1 MKTNR
6 NLIQAV
12 RMYKFQSLFIK
23 SLILIFLLVIVPF
36 TGLSVV
42 MYVQM
47 NKAIE
52 TEISGVNMNAL
63 YRVKDSID
71 TIFKQMDRVSLEM
84 INQDDVGSFML
95 SPSDYN
101 NNNLAAKMQ
110 TIHDKISMYTRSFKY
125 MDSLYVFSEK
135 NTYMLSNRFDS
146 LLTEFDDKTWYNT
159 VYQKIDS
166 NRSYLDLRKRNDTYP
181 FYISFTRPAYLYE
194 NKIGAVTANIDIE
207 ELRKF
212 LNQTG
217 EQFENTYIVSG
228 DVVVYS
234 TNRNEFMSKIHDV
247 DLLDRADVL
256 TDITAPTS
264 LIKTIH
270 NQKYIIS
277 VLPSGDKNLT
287 YISLLPLNNYEQ
299 KMKDLR
305 TFMYLFFVIGGII
318 VLVVSLLISIKTFSP
333 VNQIMSMI
341 EDQEKLEP
349 LMDSS
354 EKSKWNEVRT
364 ITSSIFRT
372 LDAKKGLEQELQLR
386 MHSLRKAQTI
396 ALQNQ
401 TTPHF
406 LYNTLETI
414 KYLAIE
420 LTKGHNPVSNMVTAL
435 SDLLRRSLDTDHPLT
450 DIRDEIQHAKQYVEI
465 MLARYPNKFD
475 VIWQIQESLL
485 TCQILKISIQP
496 LLENAFL
503 HGIIPTRK
511 PGQIIITGLRTSDG
525 IVITVSDNGQGIPDA
540 QLVSLQQKLA
550 SGVNLEEKHIGLKN
564 LNQRIKLLF
573 GDEYGVFIS
582 GNLHSGTAVFIVIP
596 ENKDIHDIV

>member
-6 NLIQAV
+6 NLLQAV

-36 TGLSVV
+36 TGLSIV

-71 TIFKQMDRVSLEM
+71 TIFKQMDHVSLEM
-84 INQDDVGSFML
+84 IYQDDVGSFML
-95 SPSDYN
+95 SPSDTN
-101 NNNLAAKMQ
+101 DLSTKMQ
-110 TIHDKISMYTRSFKY
+110 SIHDKISMYTRSFKY
-125 MDSLYVFSEK
+125 MDSIYVFSEK

-146 LLTEFDDKTWYNT
+146 PLTEFDDKTWYKN
-159 VYQKIDS
+159 VYQKMDS
-166 NRSYLDLRKRNDTYP
+166 NRTFMDLRKRNDTYP

-212 LNQTG
+212 LNQADK
-217 EQFENTYIVSG
+217 QLENTYIVGG

-234 TNRNEFMSKIHDV
+234 HNRNDFMSNIRDI
-247 DLLDRADVL
+247 DLLNRAEIL
-256 TDITAPTS
+256 TEITSPTS
-264 LIKTIH
+264 SIKTIH
-270 NQKYIIS
+270 KQKYIVS
-277 VLPSGDKNLT
+277 VLPSEDKNLT

-305 TFMYLFFVIGGII
+305 TFLYVFSAIGVII
-318 VLVVSLLISIKTFSP
+318 VLVVSILISIKTFSP

-349 LMDSS
+349 LMDSN

-420 LTKGHNPVSNMVTAL
+420 LTKGHNQVSKMVTAL
-435 SDLLRRSLDTDHPLT
+435 SDLLRRSLDTDQPLT
-450 DIRDEIQHAKQYVEI
+450 DIRDEIQHAKQYVDI
-465 MLARYPNKFD
+465 MQARYPNKFD
-475 VIWQIQESLL
+475 VIWQVQESLL
-485 TCQILKISIQP
+485 SCQILKISIQP
-496 LLENAFL
+496 LLENAFQ
-503 HGIIPTRK
+503 HGIIPTRN

-525 IVITVSDNGQGIPDA
+525 IVITVSDNGKGMPED

-573 GDEYGVFIS
+573 GDAYGVFITP
-582 GNLHSGTAVFIVIP
+582 NLHRGLAVFIVIP
-596 ENKDIHDIV
+596 EKSDSQDIE

>member
-36 TGLSVV
+36 AGLSVV
-42 MYVQM
+42 MYFQM

-52 TEISGVNMNAL
+52 TEVSGVNMNSL

-71 TIFKQMDRVSLEM
+71 NIFKQMDHVSLEM
-84 INQDDVGSFML
+84 IYQDDVSAFML
-95 SPSDYN
+95 TDIT
-101 NNNLAAKMQ
+101 NNNLTANMKS
-110 TIHDKISMYTRSFKY
+110 IHDKISMYTRSFKY
-125 MDSLYVFSEK
+125 IDSLYVFSER
-135 NTYMLSNRFDS
+135 NQYMLSNRLDS
-146 LLTEFDDKTWYNT
+146 SLIEFDDKTWSGN
-159 VYQKIDS
+159 VYQKIEK
-166 NRSYLDLRKRNDTYP
+166 NMSYRDLRKRNDIYP

-212 LNQTG
+212 SNQTT
-217 EQFENTYIVSG
+217 EQSENTYIIDG

-234 TNRNEFMSKIHDV
+234 LNRNEFMANIHSVNLLNAADALTKIGEPH
-247 DLLDRADVL
+247 
-256 TDITAPTS
+256 S
-264 LIKTIH
+264 SIKTIH
-270 NQKYIIS
+270 GQKYILS
-277 VLPSGDKNLT
+277 VLPSGDNGLT
-287 YISLLPLNNYEQ
+287 YISLLPLKNYEQ

-305 TFMYLFFVIGGII
+305 AFLYVFFGVGAII

-349 LMDSS
+349 LMASS

-364 ITSSIFRT
+364 ITNSIFRT

-386 MHSLRKAQTI
+386 LHSLRKAQTI

-435 SDLLRRSLDTDHPLT
+435 SDLLRRSLDTDNPLT
-450 DIRDEIQHAKQYVEI
+450 DIRDEIQHAKQYVGI
-465 MLARYPNKFD
+465 MQARYPNKFD
-475 VIWQIQESLL
+475 VIWQIQESILS
-485 TCQILKISIQP
+485 CHILKISIQP
-496 LLENAFL
+496 LLENAFQ
-503 HGIIPTRK
+503 HGIIPTRN

-525 IVITVSDNGQGIPDA
+525 IVITVSDNGQGIPDT
-540 QLVSLQQKLA
+540 QLKKLQQ
-550 SGVNLEEKHIGLKN
+550 SMSGGVNLEEKHIGLKN
-564 LNQRIKLLF
+564 LNQRIKLIF
-573 GDEYGVFIS
+573 GEEYGVFLTE
-582 GNLHSGTAVFIVIP
+582 NLHKGTAVFIVIP
-596 ENKDIHDIV
+596 ENIDIDEIE

>member
-1 MKTNR
+1 MKTNH

-36 TGLSVV
+36 TCLSVV
-42 MYVQM
+42 MYFQM

-52 TEISGVNMNAL
+52 TEVSGVNMNSL

-71 TIFKQMDRVSLEM
+71 TIFKQMEHVSLEM
-84 INQDDVGSFML
+84 IFQDDVSAFML
-95 SPSDYN
+95 TDFT
-101 NNNLAAKMQ
+101 NNNLTPKMKS
-110 TIHDKISMYTRSFKY
+110 IHDKISMYTRSFKY
-125 MDSLYVFSEK
+125 IDSLYVFSER
-135 NTYMLSNRFDS
+135 NQYMLSNRLDS
-146 LLTEFDDKTWYNT
+146 TLQEFDDKSWSSN

-166 NRSYLDLRKRNDTYP
+166 NMSYRDLRKRNDIYP

-207 ELRKF
+207 ELRTF
-212 LNQTG
+212 LNQTT
-217 EQFENTYIVSG
+217 EQFENTYIVDG
-228 DVVVYS
+228 DVVLYS
-234 TNRNEFMSKIHDV
+234 LNRNEFMSNIHDV
-247 DLLDRADVL
+247 ELLNAADAL
-256 TDITAPTS
+256 TDIRGPHS
-264 LIKTIH
+264 SIKSIH
-270 NQKYIIS
+270 GQKYIVS
-277 VLPSGDKNLT
+277 VLPSEDKGLT
-287 YISLLPLNNYEQ
+287 YVSLLPLKNYEK
-299 KMKDLR
+299 KMQDLR
-305 TFMYLFFVIGGII
+305 AFLYVFFGVGTII
-318 VLVVSLLISIKTFSP
+318 VLIVSLVISIKTFSP

-341 EDQEKLEP
+341 EDQEKVEP
-349 LMDSS
+349 LMASS

-420 LTKGHNPVSNMVTAL
+420 LTKGHNSVSHMVTAL
-435 SDLLRRSLDTDHPLT
+435 SDLLRRSLDTDNPLT

-465 MLARYPNKFD
+465 MQARYPNKFD
-475 VIWQIQESLL
+475 VVWQIQESLL

-496 LLENAFL
+496 LLENAFQ
-503 HGIIPTRK
+503 HGIIPTRN

-525 IVITVSDNGQGIPDA
+525 IVITVSDNGTGIPDA
-540 QLVSLQQKLA
+540 QLKKLQQSMS

-573 GDEYGVFIS
+573 GDAYGVFLTR
-582 GNLHSGTAVFIVIP
+582 NLHKGTAVFIVIP
-596 ENKDIHDIV
+596 EHIDVDEIE